1 MAPPKTSHVA
11 KKKRITRGSSSQ
23 NPQPDF
29 MESDMVQNFDQH
41 KFSSETAA
49 NRFAEIMPRSLIPE
63 RKVKLNPGEYDEFR
77 LELERRNWHK
87 VLADL
92 PNEIDEVLVKE
103 FYANAYQQV
112 RDGPRQC
119 RVRGKLIKYDRKIIN
134 TFLRT
139 ASPPA
144 GHVTPFSE
152 FSSAHKD
159 HDAIASALCTP
170 GHTYMLGVNG
180 NPIRI
185 LRKHLTSLAQ
195 MWSAFS
201 YTNLSPNTHTS
212 DLNLMRSYLIYGLVT
227 GMDMD
232 VGAHIS
238 QDIAY
243 TADMENVKLGFP
255 ALITALCR
263 EKGIIADTPVLL
275 SLQPPIDKKFIR
287 KNCISRVEL
296 NEPAP
301 PPRAPRPP
309 RASSSSQST
318 HDPSSTFEASFQAA
332 MTKMFARQEDMWL
345 GHQALRQGQVNI
357 IDSMHHLSLGVP
369 DFPDDLIMTG
379 AQFEARIP
387 WPVGRPESQWGGG
400 TIAADD
406 DPDAEEGGQ
415 EDPDAE
421 EEEQGGP

>member
-1 MAPPKTSHVA
+1 
-11 KKKRITRGSSSQ
+11 
-23 NPQPDF
+23 
-29 MESDMVQNFDQH
+29 MVHNFDQY

-77 LELERRNWHK
+77 LELETRNWHK

-103 FYANAYQQV
+103 FYANAYQQM
-112 RDGPRQC
+112 RDDPRQC
-119 RVRGKLIKYDRKIIN
+119 RVWGKLIKYDRMTIN

-139 ASPPA
+139 TSPPA
-144 GHVTPFSE
+144 GQVTPFSE

-159 HDAIASALCTP
+159 HDAISSALCTP
-170 GHTYMLGVNG
+170 GHTYMLGVND

-185 LRKHLTSLAQ
+185 LRKHLILLAQ

-232 VGAHIS
+232 VGADIS

-243 TADMENVKLGFP
+243 IADMENVKLGFP
-255 ALITALCR
+255 ALITTLYR
-263 EKGIIADTPVLL
+263 KKGIIADTLVLL
-275 SLQPPIDKKFIR
+275 SLQPPIDKNFIK

-301 PPRAPRPP
+301 PPRAPYPP
-309 RASSSSQST
+309 RAASSSQST
-318 HDPSSTFEASFQAA
+318 HDPSSTFEASFQEA
-332 MTKMFARQEDMWL
+332 MTKMFARHEDMWL
-345 GHQALRQGQVNI
+345 GHQALRQGQFSI

-369 DFPDDLIMTG
+369 DFLNDLIMIG
-379 AQFEARIP
+379 AQFEACFP
-387 WPVGRPESQWGGG
+387 WPVGRPES
-400 TIAADD
+400 
-406 DPDAEEGGQ
+406 
-415 EDPDAE
+415 
-421 EEEQGGP
+421 